1 MQISM
6 CYFWNSTILFQ
17 TFHVESNGHFGP
29 TFRVF
34 FPLVHLKS
42 YVSWVHGSFGLLS
55 SKFVCFF
62 KGVWPSFSGLTS
74 CLWFFGCWVL
84 IICHLFPTRW
94 SPYFFRYNGT
104 CWDWYFSVLVGIMV
118 YPNFITLGCSFL
130 SPSLWK
136 SYVIVVSSF
145 TLFFDEFCLH
155 EQKFSTLLVD
165 VPLNVMWT
173 RFQSCASLVVNAWL
187 LTHPTHTYISFVFYS
202 LPYIVTYPL
211 WFVTSYYYTYFT
223 LSMWT

>member
-1 MQISM
+1 LPLI
-6 CYFWNSTILFQ
+6 FWMLGFD
-17 TFHVESNGHFGP
+17 H
-29 TFRVF
+29 
-34 FPLVHLKS
+34 
-42 YVSWVHGSFGLLS
+42 
-55 SKFVCFF
+55 
-62 KGVWPSFSGLTS
+62 S
-74 CLWFFGCWVL
+74 C
-84 IICHLFPTRW
+84 ICHLFPTRW

-155 EQKFSTLLVD
+155 EQKFSTFLVD

-173 RFQSCASLVVNAWL
+173 GFQSCASLVVNAWL
-187 LTHPTHTYISFVFYS
+187 LTHPTTPTFHLFFIHFLTLLHTHFGLLHCTITHISHCQCGHS
-202 LPYIVTYPL
+202 TNGLRIHL
-211 WFVTSYYYTYFT
+211 I
-223 LSMWT
+223 